1 MDIRRNDI
9 TRISELP
16 EAGSNSQSNQFG
28 GNEQS
33 MGGQPYKPLN
43 IHTNPYG
50 IPEPTDRQLPS
61 MSAKDP
67 NPRSGGGGSG
77 VGGAGNGGFMSDGG
91 LGGGSGGLCGGSGG
105 LGVLGGPGPASGAGG
120 AGGFMGDGVQ
130 SAPPAMMNR
139 GVPQDTA
146 SYQQDEQ
153 VVPNYVPM
161 PKLTTDYLREY
172 EEKLKSLSAEHQKA
186 KHLESLL
193 TSVYDE
199 MQIPILIGVM
209 FFMFQMPFINSL
221 MFKYL
226 SFMKIYNEDGNL
238 NFYGMVFKSI
248 VFGLVYFGFIRIT
261 THLA

>member
-1 MDIRRNDI
+1 MDIRRSDI

-16 EAGSNSQSNQFG
+16 EAGSNSQSNQFTG
-28 GNEQS
+28 D
-33 MGGQPYKPLN
+33 GGQPYQPLN
-43 IHTNPYG
+43 IHKNPYG

-61 MSAKDP
+61 MSVKDP
-67 NPRSGGGGSG
+67 NPRSGLS
-77 VGGAGNGGFMSDGG
+77 GG
-91 LGGGSGGLCGGSGG
+91 LGGS
-105 LGVLGGPGPASGAGG
+105 
-120 AGGFMGDGVQ
+120 GGFMGDGVQ

-139 GVPQDTA
+139 GVPQDTTA
-146 SYQQDEQ
+146 YQHDEQ
-153 VVPNYVPM
+153 IIANHVPM

-186 KHLESLL
+186 KHQESLL

-209 FFMFQMPFINSL
+209 FFMFQMPFVNSM

-238 NFYGMVFKSI
+238 NLYGIVFKSI
-248 VFGLVYFGFIRIT
+248 AFGLIYFGFIRIT
-261 THLA
+261 TYLA

>member
-1 MDIRRNDI
+1 MDIRRSDI

-16 EAGSNSQSNQFG
+16 EAGSNSQSNQFAG
-28 GNEQS
+28 SMNGNNEQS

-67 NPRSGGGGSG
+67 NPRSGGNGGSG
-77 VGGAGNGGFMSDGG
+77 NGGNGGNGGFMSDGG
-91 LGGGSGGLCGGSGG
+91 LGG
-105 LGVLGGPGPASGAGG
+105 PAPISGAGG

-139 GVPQDTA
+139 GVPQDTTA
-146 SYQQDEQ
+146 YQHDEQ

-161 PKLTTDYLREY
+161 PKLTTDYLKEY

-193 TSVYDE
+193 SSVYDE
-199 MQIPILIGVM
+199 IQIPILIGVM
-209 FFMFQMPFINSL
+209 FFMFQMPFINSA

>member
-1 MDIRRNDI
+1 MDIRRSDI

-28 GNEQS
+28 D
-33 MGGQPYKPLN
+33 GGQPYQPLN
-43 IHTNPYG
+43 IHKNPYG

-61 MSAKDP
+61 MSVKDP
-67 NPRSGGGGSG
+67 NPRSSNGGS
-77 VGGAGNGGFMSDGG
+77 
-91 LGGGSGGLCGGSGG
+91 
-105 LGVLGGPGPASGAGG
+105 
-120 AGGFMGDGVQ
+120 GGFMGDGMQ

-139 GVPQDTA
+139 GVPQDTTA
-146 SYQQDEQ
+146 YQHDEH
-153 VVPNYVPM
+153 VIANHIPM

-186 KHLESLL
+186 KHQESLL

-199 MQIPILIGVM
+199 MQIPILIGVL
-209 FFMFQMPFINSL
+209 FFMFQMPFVNSM

-238 NFYGMVFKSI
+238 NLYGMVFKSI
-248 VFGLVYFGFIRIT
+248 AFGLVYFGFIRIT
-261 THLA
+261 TYLA